1 MAGIEDRVRHLRE
14 VIEYHTR
21 KYYID
26 NAPEISDHDFDMLM
40 KELERLEAEHPELA
54 SPNSPT
60 KRVGGAPLEG
70 FVTVEH
76 TVPMLSMD
84 NTYNDE
90 ELRAFDA
97 RVTRGLDGQ
106 KPRYV
111 VEPKIDGVA
120 VSLRYEVG
128 AFTLGATRGDGRNG
142 DDITANLR
150 TIRQIPL
157 VIRPPAEGSPSV
169 PDVLE
174 ARGEVYMPTPEFER
188 LNAERESAD
197 EALFANPRNAT
208 AGTLKLLD
216 PRLAAERR
224 LEIFVYGVGAVEPE
238 GYATHWEELEALR
251 AFGFRVNEHSQLCAG
266 IDEVLEFCRRFGK
279 VRRELPYG
287 VDGVVVKVD
296 SVDHQRRL
304 GATAKAPRW
313 MIAFKYP
320 AEQALTRIESIV
332 VQVGKTGILTPVAN
346 LKPVQLAGTTVKRA
360 TLHNADEIERKD
372 IMVGDWVLVEKAG
385 EIIPQVVEV
394 VKDKRDGSQ
403 KPFRMPRKCPV
414 CGAPVVQD
422 EGEVYVRC
430 SSMRCPAQLKAR
442 LRFFAHRNAMDI
454 ETLGAALIDQLV
466 DIGLVADVADL
477 YSLDMESVAALERM
491 GRKSAENL
499 LAAVEESKTRDLGNL
514 IAALNIRH
522 VGAAAARTL
531 ARHFGSLKA
540 LETASVDELEA
551 IPEIGPVM
559 AECIHDFFRSAE
571 NLKVIRKLE
580 EAGVNTRLLQ
590 PVEEGARALE
600 GKRFVVTGSL
610 EHYSRAEI
618 EKLIQELGGKVS
630 SSVSSKTDYVVAGS
644 SPGSKLEKARRLG
657 INVISEGDFMKLA
670 GKAR

>member
-157 VIRPPAEGSPSV
+157 VIRTPAEGSPSV

-559 AECIHDFFRSAE
+559 AECIHDFFRSEE